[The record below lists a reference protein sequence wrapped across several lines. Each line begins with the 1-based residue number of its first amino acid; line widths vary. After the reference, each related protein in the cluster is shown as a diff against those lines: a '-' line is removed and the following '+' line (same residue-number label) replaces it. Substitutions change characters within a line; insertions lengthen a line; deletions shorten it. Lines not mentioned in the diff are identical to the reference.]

1 MARGRSP
8 SRLTSEMSS
17 TTTTS
22 AASISFAARSERS
35 APAGSRKANR
45 SGTGVGFAI
54 AGSRPR
60 APSKCHSATSLPTPS
75 PSAFTCV
82 VRATRRPEVSTAA
95 TVWAALARS
104 GGTGTPFS
112 ITTRYDEPTRNTKAS
127 RETVATSSLDAFL
140 QYGVFATVPEIDRE
154 PDHEPDGQPDPGVAG
169 QGQHQAE
176 AAHDAQDRDGRN
188 PWRAEGAVQIGTLGP
203 EDPHPGAHQ
212 HEREQRADVDP
223 RPQQLQRQQPGGEA
237 DGDAGVD
244 RREVG
249 RAETGMDLAGP
260 PAEQAIARHRVENA
274 RLSQEHHQDDGPNAQ
289 DRADVDRDANPPRRA
304 DPLHR
309 VRHRRGEVELAVGDM
324 PTTTADTTTYSN
336 VQTAR
341 EPRMP
346 MRMSR

>member
-1 MARGRSP
+1 MARCRSP

-176 AAHDAQDRDGRN
+176 AAHDAQDRD
-188 PWRAEGAVQIGTLGP
+188 
-203 EDPHPGAHQ
+203 
-212 HEREQRADVDP
+212 
-223 RPQQLQRQQPGGEA
+223 
-237 DGDAGVD
+237 
-244 RREVG
+244 
-249 RAETGMDLAGP
+249 
-260 PAEQAIARHRVENA
+260 
-274 RLSQEHHQDDGPNAQ
+274 
-289 DRADVDRDANPPRRA
+289 DVDRDANPPRRA

-309 VRHRRGEVELAVGDM
+309 VRHRRGEVELAVGDHAHQHGRHHHVQQR
-324 PTTTADTTTYSN
+324 AD
-336 VQTAR
+336 R
-341 EPRMP
+341 E
-346 MRMSR
+346 